1 MNGASA
7 TVVLD
12 PLSPPASED
21 DGCTSVDTASAK
33 QSSRARVIFHERYDV
48 GGACVECVGELKGRH
63 VLGAD

>member
-1 MNGASA
+1 MSSKKQLSLRLRLYPHHDGSAPGPAKDVTVCDERAMNGASA

-33 QSSRARVIFHERYDV
+33 
-48 GGACVECVGELKGRH
+48 
-63 VLGAD
+63 